1 MTAMTFS
8 KKATAEAVTDGMDL
22 SGKTIVIT
30 GVNSGIGYETMRVL
44 ALRGAHIIACARS
57 IEKAQQACE
66 SIAGKTTPAVCELS
80 DMASVKHCAETIQA
94 LNTPIDVIIC
104 NAGIMALPTL
114 QVKDGLEL
122 QFLTNHMGHFL
133 LVYLLQEQLKAANKA
148 RIVMLSSAGHMAAS
162 KRGINFGNLD
172 GSKRY
177 NAWQF
182 YGQAKLANLLTAIAF
197 NRHLVDA
204 GVTANAVHPGV
215 INTNLARDVGGFI
228 GMAMKTAPVKKLL
241 DISIGKSIPQGAST
255 SCFVATHPS
264 LEGIGGRYFSDN
276 AEAKPSKLGRD
287 EMLAEQLWSYSVD
300 YLAPYIGAEQS

>member
-1 MTAMTFS
+1 MTTMTFT
-8 KKATAEAVTDGMDL
+8 KNANAEAVTDGMDL

-30 GVNSGIGYETMRVL
+30 GINSGIGYETMRVL

-57 IEKAQQACE
+57 IEKAQQACD

-94 LNTPIDVIIC
+94 LNIPIDIIIC
-104 NAGIMALPTL
+104 NAGIMALPKL

-148 RIVMLSSAGHMAAS
+148 RVVMLSSSGHMAAS
-162 KRGINFGNLD
+162 KRGIDFDNLD

-204 GVTANAVHPGV
+204 GVTANAVHPGL
-215 INTNLARDVGGFI
+215 INTNLTRDVGGVI
-228 GMAMKTAPVKKLL
+228 GMALKTAPVKKLL

-264 LEGIGGRYFSDN
+264 LDGVGGRYFSNN

>member
-114 QVKDGLEL
+114 QVKDGL
-122 QFLTNHMGHFL
+122 
-133 LVYLLQEQLKAANKA
+133 
-148 RIVMLSSAGHMAAS
+148 
-162 KRGINFGNLD
+162 
-172 GSKRY
+172 
-177 NAWQF
+177 
-182 YGQAKLANLLTAIAF
+182 
-197 NRHLVDA
+197 
-204 GVTANAVHPGV
+204 
-215 INTNLARDVGGFI
+215 
-228 GMAMKTAPVKKLL
+228 
-241 DISIGKSIPQGAST
+241 
-255 SCFVATHPS
+255 
-264 LEGIGGRYFSDN
+264 
-276 AEAKPSKLGRD
+276 
-287 EMLAEQLWSYSVD
+287 
-300 YLAPYIGAEQS
+300 

>member
-1 MTAMTFS
+1 
-8 KKATAEAVTDGMDL
+8 
-22 SGKTIVIT
+22 
-30 GVNSGIGYETMRVL
+30 
-44 ALRGAHIIACARS
+44 
-57 IEKAQQACE
+57 
-66 SIAGKTTPAVCELS
+66 
-80 DMASVKHCAETIQA
+80 
-94 LNTPIDVIIC
+94 
-104 NAGIMALPTL
+104 
-114 QVKDGLEL
+114 L